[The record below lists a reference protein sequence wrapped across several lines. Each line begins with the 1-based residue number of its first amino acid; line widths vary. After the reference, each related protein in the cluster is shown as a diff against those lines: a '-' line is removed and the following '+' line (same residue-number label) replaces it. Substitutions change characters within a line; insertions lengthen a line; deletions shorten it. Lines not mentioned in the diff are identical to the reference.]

1 MRDEPIYRKIMNQI
15 EEMIA
20 SGELPYGAKL
30 PAERDMAQH
39 MEVSR
44 GTIKKAY
51 AELEKS
57 GVIGIVWGSGAYVLR
72 QNESKSDPL
81 HELGEAFFD
90 ALSETKMT
98 PKEAWEYVELKHSRK
113 FKLGN
118 VRIAIVHTS
127 SECLMAFSRQL
138 SGIAGIKIS
147 MYLVDDL
154 IKFKNPALI
163 LSEFDMILTTDE
175 TAAFILSMAYELKD
189 RVIQINT
196 ETAKETQVDFIKI
209 MNFEKSGLISA
220 SREFRDVVNEYV
232 EIKGHRYGEK
242 DHIIGKWTDRD
253 EFDAF
258 ALDKRH
264 LVIPPLYCL
273 ELQAEVYEGLFEFL
287 RRGGD
292 VVIFNPVIERG
303 SVLHIEERVMR
314 TLYGE

>member
-15 EEMIA
+15 EEMVA

-39 MEVSR
+39 MAVSR

-72 QNESKSDPL
+72 QNASEDDPL

-90 ALSETKMT
+90 ALSESKMT

-127 SECLMAFSRQL
+127 SECLAAFSKQL
-138 SGIAGIKIS
+138 SSIAGSKIS
-147 MYLVDDL
+147 IYLVDEL
-154 IKFKNPALI
+154 TKFKNPALI
-163 LSEFDMILTTDE
+163 LSEFDIILVTDD
-175 TAAFILSMAYELKD
+175 TSPYIFSMTPELKSN
-189 RVIQINT
+189 ILQINT
-196 ETAKETQVDFIKI
+196 ETAKETQIDFIKV

-220 SREFRDVVNEYV
+220 SREFRDIVNEYV
-232 EIKGHRYGEK
+232 ETKGHRYGEK
-242 DHIIGKWTDRD
+242 DHIIDKWTDRD

-264 LVIPPLYCL
+264 LIMPPLYSL
-273 ELQAEVYEGLFEFL
+273 ELQAEVHEGLFEFL

-314 TLYGE
+314 ILYGE

>member
-1 MRDEPIYRKIMNQI
+1 MNQI

-51 AELEKS
+51 AELEKD
-57 GVIGIVWGSGAYVLR
+57 GVIGIVWGSGAYVLHK
-72 QNESKSDPL
+72 NAAKDDPL
-81 HELGEAFFD
+81 HELGEAFFG
-90 ALSETKMT
+90 ALAESKMT
-98 PKEAWEYVELKHSRK
+98 PKEALEYAELKHSRK

-127 SECLMAFSRQL
+127 SECLSAFSKQL
-138 SGIAGIKIS
+138 FGIAGVKINT
-147 MYLVDDL
+147 YLVDEL
-154 IKFKNPALI
+154 TKFKNPALI
-163 LSEFDMILTTDE
+163 LSEFDMILATDE
-175 TAAFILSMAYELKD
+175 TSAFILSMAYELKD
-189 RVIQINT
+189 RIIQINT
-196 ETAKETQVDFIKI
+196 ETAKETQIDFIKI

-220 SREFRDVVNEYV
+220 SREFRDIVNEYV
-232 EIKGHRYGEK
+232 ETKGHRYGEK

-258 ALDKRH
+258 VMDKRH
-264 LVIPPLYCL
+264 LVMPPLYSL
-273 ELQAEVYEGLFEFL
+273 ELNAEVYEGLFEFL

-292 VVIFNPVIERG
+292 VIIFNPVITRG
-303 SVLHIEERVMR
+303 SVLHIEERVMGI
-314 TLYGE
+314 LYGE